1 MIATVYKLHDKNG
14 LVYFGSTRQKLYQR
28 LSEHRYK
35 NHVRPSTSSLLDYD
49 SMEAT
54 VLEEHEFS
62 EGEYDVHFMRERERY
77 YIELFEC
84 VNIRVPSRTQKELS
98 LIRKLQSNESGL
110 KS

>member
-35 NHVRPSTSSLLDYD
+35 NHVRPSTSCLLDYD

-62 EGEYDVHFMRERERY
+62 EGEYDVVFMRKRERY
-77 YIELFEC
+77 YIENFEC
-84 VNIRVPSRTQKELS
+84 VNVRIPSRTQKELYWFH
-98 LIRKLQSNESGL
+98 KNQSNDSGS